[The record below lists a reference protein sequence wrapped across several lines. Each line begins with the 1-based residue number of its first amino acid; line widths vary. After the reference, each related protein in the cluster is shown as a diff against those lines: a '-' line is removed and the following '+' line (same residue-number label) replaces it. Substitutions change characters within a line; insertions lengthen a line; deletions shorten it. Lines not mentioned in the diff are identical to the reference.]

1 MRRLVD
7 PLRTLREVFANPALR
22 RIQLAWAGASIA
34 AWSYGIAL
42 VVYAFEQDGAY
53 GVGLIGL
60 IRWLLAAGIAPVSGV
75 LADRYP
81 RAAVMIGANLTRTAA
96 MAGMGI
102 GAAASAPSAVVYVLA
117 VVVTIASTAFRPAQS
132 SLLPSLARTPQELA
146 AANVSSSTIES
157 VGIFAGPALGGLLLA
172 GTSVGVV
179 FFATAALYVVSAA
192 LLVPLVRRR
201 EKEREVRSRGGV
213 GAEMLAGINAIA
225 SEPRLRLLIGLYA
238 AQTFVDGA
246 LGVLIAVLALDLL
259 DLGGGTVG
267 FMNSALGIGG
277 VLGAVAATALGAR
290 GRLAGDFGLG
300 IVLWG
305 IPIVAIGV
313 WPNAATALILLGV
326 VGLGNTV
333 VDVSSD
339 TLLQRSVPSDVL
351 GRVFAVFRSLMFAT
365 TALGAITTPLLVSAF
380 GGRAALICVGAVLP
394 VLAVLSWRR
403 LAEIDA
409 EARVPARGI
418 ELLQAIPIFAPL
430 PLPTLTRLAM
440 QLERETARD
449 GETIVRH
456 GERGDRFYVVAA
468 GRVEVDVGGRPRPP
482 IEAGGFFG
490 EIALLRDE
498 PRTATVTAAPDV
510 ELFTLARDDFLAA
523 VAGHPDSTAA
533 AAAVV
538 RARLE
543 APRAGVALT

>member
-1 MRRLVD
+1 MGQLVE
-7 PLRTLREVFANPALR
+7 PLRAFGDVFANPALR
-22 RIQLAWAGASIA
+22 RVQLAWAGASIS

-42 VVYAFEQDGAY
+42 VVYAFQHDGAY

-60 IRWLLAAGIAPVSGV
+60 VRWLLAAAASPVSGL

-81 RAAVMIGANLTRTAA
+81 RAAVMIGANLTRAAA
-96 MAGMGI
+96 MAGMAL
-102 GAAASAPSAVVYVLA
+102 GAAASAPSGVVYILA
-117 VVVTIASTAFRPAQS
+117 VVVAIASTAFRPAQS

-172 GTSVGVV
+172 VTSVGTV
-179 FFATAALYVVSAA
+179 FFATAALYVASAA
-192 LLVPLVRRR
+192 VLVQLVRRR
-201 EKEREVRSRGGV
+201 EEREARARAGV
-213 GAEMLAGINAIA
+213 VAEMQAGVRTIA
-225 SEPRLRLLIGLYA
+225 RDPRLRLLLGM
-238 AQTFVDGA
+238 QVSQNFVDGA

-277 VLGAVAATALGAR
+277 LAGAVAALVLATR
-290 GRLAGDFGLG
+290 GRLAADFGLG

-305 IPIVAIGV
+305 LPIVAIGV
-313 WPNAATALILLGV
+313 WPNAAAALLLLGV
-326 VGLGNTV
+326 VGLGNTI
-333 VDVSSD
+333 VDVSLD
-339 TLLQRSVPSDVL
+339 TLLQRSVALDVL

-365 TALGAITTPLLVSAF
+365 TALGAITTSFLVSAF
-380 GGRAALICVGAVLP
+380 GGRVALVCVGALLP
-394 VLAVLSWRR
+394 VLALLSWRR

-418 ELLQAIPIFAPL
+418 ELLRAIQIFAPL
-430 PLPTLTRLAM
+430 PLPTLTRLAA
-440 QLERETARD
+440 QLERETARP
-449 GETIVRH
+449 GETIVRQ
-456 GERGDRFYVVAA
+456 GEAGERFYVLAG
-468 GRVEVDVGGRPRPP
+468 GRVEVDVGGRPAPP

-498 PRTATVTAAPDV
+498 PRTATVTAATEV
-510 ELFTLARDDFLAA
+510 ELFALARDDFLAA
-523 VAGHPDSTAA
+523 VAGDPASTAA

-543 APRAGVALT
+543 APRAGIALA